1 MSLVNLTINGKA
13 VSVPADT
20 MILEAAKQVNIKI
33 PSLCHLHMDDIKFD
47 NHCASCRVCM
57 VSVGKGL
64 VPACGTLAKE
74 GMNVQTNT
82 KEAINA
88 RKRVVE
94 LLLSDHPQDCL
105 ICDKN
110 GNCELQSIA
119 ANLGIREI
127 RFKGE
132 QSFAKTDTSTKSI
145 IKNYDKCI
153 LCRRCETMC
162 NDIQTV
168 GVLSGVNRGFNTKV
182 GTFFNTNLCDTE
194 CTFCGQCISVCPTG
208 ALTEVNNIPLVWD
221 ALHQNEKTVVV
232 QVAPSVRVAI
242 GEEFG
247 LEAGTISTGKMVA
260 ALKSLGFKYVFDTN
274 FGADLTIM
282 EEAAEFINRFKE
294 NKNLPILTSCCPA
307 WINFIEKNYPEHLNL
322 TSTCK
327 SPQGMFGAIA
337 KNYLAPK
344 VLNIEPK
351 NMYVVSIMPCVAKKY
366 ECSRNELGQ
375 DNIPD
380 VDISI
385 TTRELAKMI
394 KEAGIDLANLDEEP
408 FDSPLGESTG
418 AADIFGTT
426 GGVLEAALRTAYEWI
441 TNKELKDVN
450 FSLVRGFEGIKEASI
465 DVDGTIVN
473 VCVVSTLGNARKIMD
488 EVISGK
494 SKYHIIEVMACP
506 GGCVNGGGQPFTNGD
521 YEKVKARGAGLYVI
535 DKNKPQR
542 KSHENEDI
550 KKLYDEFLGER
561 GGHNAHKYLHTH
573 YFDKSNPYSKKN
585 DVSLQ
590 TN

>member
-1 MSLVNLTINGKA
+1 MNLVNLTINNKS
-13 VSVPADT
+13 VSVPKGST
-20 MILEAAKQVNIKI
+20 ILNAAKKLNIKI
-33 PSLCHLHMDDIKFD
+33 PTLCHLNMSEVNIV
-47 NHCASCRVCM
+47 NQCSSCRVCM

-82 KEAINA
+82 KDAINA

-168 GVLSGVNRGFNTKV
+168 GALSGVNRGFNTKV

-260 ALKSLGFKYVFDTN
+260 ALKSLRFKYVFDTN

-294 NKNLPILTSCCPA
+294 NKNLPLLTSCCPA

-351 NMYVVSIMPCVAKKY
+351 NMYVVSVMPCVAKKY

-408 FDSPLGESTG
+408 FDIPLGESTG

-506 GGCVNGGGQPFTNGD
+506 GGCVGGGGQPYHHGD
-521 YEKVKARGAGLYVI
+521 YDIIKKRAQGLYNI
-535 DKNKPQR
+535 DESKKLR
-542 KSHENEDI
+542 KSHENPSI
-550 KKLYDEFLGER
+550 ITLYNEFLDKPCS
-561 GGHNAHKYLHTH
+561 NIAHKYLHTH
-573 YFDKSNPYSKKN
+573 YFNKSKIYKN
-585 DVSLQ
+585 EESLT
-590 TN
+590 TNE